1 MIQGAVV
8 QMSDVAHERLVSLL
22 WGVLSRQM
30 VWLLCLDA
38 SSNVMKFMVLSLGI
52 LVFGSAEMLYMYVN
66 FFYQCLLW
74 SPFHWSI
81 WLSLLE
87 IRHSYLVKFME
98 ILLPMSHGIKVRRK
112 QIINTCICDCHMFY
126 CCCMSHSEHFTS
138 FITACNLWHL
148 AGPSSREVTGSM

>member
-1 MIQGAVV
+1 
-8 QMSDVAHERLVSLL
+8 
-22 WGVLSRQM
+22 
-30 VWLLCLDA
+30 
-38 SSNVMKFMVLSLGI
+38 MKVMVLSLGI

-112 QIINTCICDCHMFY
+112 QIINTCICDCRMFY

-148 AGPSSREVTGSM
+148 AGRLLVQCSQWLPLILEHWPTCISIIHCLNTFACNPLTHC